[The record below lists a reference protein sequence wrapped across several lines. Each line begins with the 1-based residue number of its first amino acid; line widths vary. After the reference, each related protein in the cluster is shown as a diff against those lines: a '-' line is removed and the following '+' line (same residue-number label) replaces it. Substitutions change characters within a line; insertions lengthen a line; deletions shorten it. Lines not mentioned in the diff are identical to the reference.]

1 MRWWRVQLA
10 EVYRRLEAGSY
21 RLTPQRHL
29 LLRTLAG
36 HGGIPLSAEELQG
49 RAEADH
55 RLRVGLATVYR
66 TLDLLVSL
74 SVVARVEP
82 SEQDASRGQDGAA
95 RFVWAGD
102 AGAGQPTRVCVRC
115 GEVDV
120 ISRDWLQDMSRRLRD
135 EQGFEVVDHEVRV
148 YGVCQPCRGRK
159 ALGPADVEDL
169 PAAPA

>member
-1 MRWWRVQLA
+1 MQLA

-36 HGGIPLSAEELQG
+36 HGDTPLSAEELQG
-49 RAEADH
+49 QAEVEH
-55 RLRVGLATVYR
+55 RQRVGLATVYR

-74 SVVARVEP
+74 NVVARVEP
-82 SEQDASRGQDGAA
+82 GEQDPSPAQDGSA
-95 RFVWAGD
+95 RFVWAGEH
-102 AGAGQPTRVCVRC
+102 GTGQPTRVCVRC

-120 ISRDWLQDMSRRLRD
+120 MASDWLAEMSRRLRD
-135 EQGFEVVDHEVRV
+135 EQGFEVVDQEVRL
-148 YGVCQPCRGRK
+148 YGVCQPCRARHAVRGR
-159 ALGPADVEDL
+159 LADADDL